1 MKLFRRVGDI
11 LSANLNELVDQFEN
25 PETMLKQ
32 AIREMESAIA
42 AAMDGAAKVIATEKL
57 LAQQQARHAE
67 QATVWKRRARQAVDT
82 GDDGRARQALSRK
95 QEHDKLIAALGD
107 QLVATQSGSR
117 MLRRQIDAMHIKLR
131 EAQRKFTTLAARHQ
145 AARAR
150 ETLLAGAARLDV
162 GTSSFG
168 RFERM
173 CAEVE
178 QAEARTD
185 ALCELAGLQIDD
197 EGFAEAELDLTIE
210 AQLAV
215 LKREAANVKS

>member
-32 AIREMESAIA
+32 AIREMEAAIA
-42 AAMDGAAKVIATEKL
+42 GAMDGAAKVIATEKL

-67 QATVWKRRARQAVDT
+67 QAAVWQRRARQAVDT

-95 QEHDKLIAALGD
+95 QEHEKLIAALGD

-117 MLRRQIDAMHIKLR
+117 MLRRQIDAMHVKLR
-131 EAQRKFTTLAARHQ
+131 EAQRTFATLAARHQ

-150 ETLLAGAARLDV
+150 EKLLAGAARLDV
-162 GTSSFG
+162 GTTSFG

-173 CAEVE
+173 CEKVE
-178 QAEARTD
+178 QAEVRTD

-215 LKREAANVKS
+215 LKREVANVKP